1 MDPVTIVL
9 CLRMSNMQRPISIS
23 AVRQARRAGFTLL
36 ELLIVLA
43 ILGVIAAMVAPSLLG
58 TQKQAMIKV
67 AVNDISNIET
77 AAKRYAVDHD
87 AEYPNGND
95 EALNMLVTP
104 TDRDGKSIAP
114 YLEKTPM
121 DPWIQTYHYEYP
133 TTKHKVDKPAIWSS
147 GPNKKNDNGSG
158 DDVKNWE
165 G

>member
-1 MDPVTIVL
+1 MGVAGTRRQIRVVMDPVTIVL

-87 AEYPNGND
+87 AEYPTGGD
-95 EALNMLVTP
+95 EALNLLVSP
-104 TDRDGKSIAP
+104 T
-114 YLEKTPM
+114 
-121 DPWIQTYHYEYP
+121 
-133 TTKHKVDKPAIWSS
+133 
-147 GPNKKNDNGSG
+147 
-158 DDVKNWE
+158 
-165 G
+165 

>member
-1 MDPVTIVL
+1 MERT
-9 CLRMSNMQRPISIS
+9 RSRST
-23 AVRQARRAGFTLL
+23 RRHHGGFTLL

-67 AVNDISNIET
+67 AVQDIGNIEM

-87 AEYPNGND
+87 GDFPTGND
-95 EALNMLVTP
+95 DALAMLVNP
-104 TDRDGKSIAP
+104 TDRDGKSIPP
-114 YLEKTPM
+114 YLEKLPM
-121 DPWIQTYHYEYP
+121 DPWGQQYHYEYGMGGS
-133 TTKHKVDKPAIWSS
+133 TKQKIDKPAIWSS

-165 G
+165 A

>member
-1 MDPVTIVL
+1 
-9 CLRMSNMQRPISIS
+9 MSNMQRSLLSPRSI
-23 AVRQARRAGFTLL
+23 RRSRGGFTLL

-58 TQKQAMIKV
+58 TQKAAMIKV
-67 AVNDISNIET
+67 AVQDISNIET

-95 EALNMLVTP
+95 DALNMLVTP

-114 YLEKTPM
+114 YLEKLPM
-121 DPWIQTYHYEYP
+121 DPWVQVYHYEYP
-133 TTKHKVDKPAIWSS
+133 STKHKVDKPAIWSS